1 MARMVGSGIGV
12 SLWYAKQ
19 IRLTNIQPLTM
30 GQFGVSV
37 TISDHNV
44 LIGGAGK
51 GTSGIDIG
59 QAHLFDTV
67 TGILLPTFDVP
78 MLIQAHLFSA
88 ATGALLQTFN
98 DPLPQDNSSAVDIGV
113 IPFCANQYQ
122 VSRYGDRAAEE
133 IY

>member
-1 MARMVGSGIGV
+1 MA
-12 SLWYAKQ
+12 
-19 IRLTNIQPLTM
+19 
-30 GQFGVSV
+30 
-37 TISDHNV
+37 ISNHNV
-44 LIGGAGK
+44 LIGGAGD

-67 TGILLPTFDVP
+67 TGILLQTFDVP
-78 MLIQAHLFSA
+78 TLIQAHLFSGG
-88 ATGALLQTFN
+88 TGALLQTFN
-98 DPLPQDNSSAVDIGV
+98 DPLPQNNSSSVDIGV